1 MVVIG
6 DSFLAYVFVFTY
18 ILLLVTIKTENPCV
32 KRQFVGIKKNGNK
45 TVESVSTPYAFEEK
59 NGRDVSFA
67 FRKKNKT
74 GDVGVDV
81 DRLDD

>member
-18 ILLLVTIKTENPCV
+18 ILLLATITTENPCWHKN
-32 KRQFVGIKKNGNK
+32 KRLK
-45 TVESVSTPYAFEEK
+45 VSTPYAFEEK
-59 NGRDVSFA
+59 NGRDVRVA